1 MVNGNKENRCVP
13 LAEDK
18 TCDHLISGDWNM
30 EITGVVTTFM
40 ATVDVIKEAIELGAN
55 FIITHEPTWFTGA
68 DNTEWLIEDP
78 VYLEKRRLIEQS
90 KIAIWRFHDH
100 MHMDADDGIYRGF
113 DEELNWGKYRVMCE
127 GELGEFGAVYEIPE
141 ISLEELA
148 RFFQKKMEMQ
158 VVQLVGNPKMAIRR
172 VSVLVGGGSLD
183 LGEENLPMRPYEY
196 AEY

>member
-1 MVNGNKENRCVP
+1 
-13 LAEDK
+13 
-18 TCDHLISGDWNM
+18 
-30 EITGVVTTFM
+30 
-40 ATVDVIKEAIELGAN
+40 
-55 FIITHEPTWFTGA
+55 
-68 DNTEWLIEDP
+68 
-78 VYLEKRRLIEQS
+78 
-90 KIAIWRFHDH
+90 

-172 VSVLVGGGSLD
+172 VSVLVGGGSLG
-183 LGEENLPMRPYEY
+183 LGEENLPMRHMNMQNIDVQSVETLPKDTDLAYVKEIHL
-196 AEY
+196 A